1 MEQLPNLGSSRFAR
15 LRANACLRFKASVA
29 DPSSPQTLANFA
41 TAPTMRASRAPPQ
54 APSKLSW
61 TSPSLP
67 ASRSWRS
74 TSRMPRRPEVCCLSA
89 PSCRPTIAGTGAAA
103 AAAGQGVGADST
115 TDRGGA
121 AVQERRRSAKAMAA
135 NAEQAQAK
143 TRLVKEKQSARDENV
158 VPCGCSARSKLR
170 SCSNC
175 RPMTGLGTLGAPMQ
189 RWSGRRGAR

>member
-1 MEQLPNLGSSRFAR
+1 MDFSF
-15 LRANACLRFKASVA
+15 
-29 DPSSPQTLANFA
+29 
-41 TAPTMRASRAPPQ
+41 
-54 APSKLSW
+54 
-61 TSPSLP
+61 
-67 ASRSWRS
+67 
-74 TSRMPRRPEVCCLSA
+74 
-89 PSCRPTIAGTGAAA
+89 PSCVPFVALDEPHAAAAGSMLPLSPVVPANHRRQGAAA

-175 RPMTGLGTLGAPMQ
+175 RPMTGLGTLGAPVQ